1 MVLTVTPQAGWY
13 PDPDESARQRYFDGA
28 NWTQNYA
35 PFTAPIAP
43 TPSPAIAKSKA
54 CACERCGFETTCTH
68 GNWVDR
74 HPAWTIIGALS
85 VLGCM
90 SFTFSVNPLAG
101 AVITAVAAAMWAFDA
116 IGRNRQRRHALA
128 ARADWE
134 YRAAMAHNAQTP
146 KPPQPDLMREAWQP
160 DPSSQL
166 PMPAVRPAN
175 PAPWHVVTQWP
186 TRQFGKEDESPR

>member
-28 NWTQNYA
+28 NWTQHYA
-35 PFTAPIAP
+35 PFAAPIAP

-74 HPAWTIIGALS
+74 HPAWTVIGTLSTLALMS
-85 VLGCM
+85 MVL
-90 SFTFSVNPLAG
+90 VVDPLSG
-101 AVITAVAAAMWAFDA
+101 AVVVAWVSAVLVFRA
-116 IGRNRQRRHALA
+116 IGRNGLRRHALA

-134 YRAAMAHNAQTP
+134 YRAAMARNAQAPT
-146 KPPQPDLMREAWQP
+146 PPQPDLMREAWQP

-166 PMPAVRPAN
+166 PMPAVRPDN

-186 TRQFGKEDESPR
+186 TGEFRKEGDNPR